1 MKTLMFI
8 IGSLIF
14 VSYILGYMALINS
27 ANKSQ
32 EKEMSSGKLTSVKLN
47 KKEKKIILDD
57 LSLEDY

>member
-14 VSYILGYMALINS
+14 LSYILGYMALINS

-32 EKEMSSGKLTSVKLN
+32 EKEMSSGKLTSVKKN

-57 LSLEDY
+57 LSLEHY

>member
-14 VSYILGYMALINS
+14 VSYIMGYMALINS

-32 EKEMSSGKLTSVKLN
+32 EKEMSSGKLTSVKKN

-57 LSLEDY
+57 LSLEHY

>member
-14 VSYILGYMALINS
+14 IFYILGYMALINS

-32 EKEMSSGKLTSVKLN
+32 EKEMYSGKLTSVKKN

-57 LSLEDY
+57 LSLEHY

>member
-14 VSYILGYMALINS
+14 LSYILGYMALINS

-32 EKEMSSGKLTSVKLN
+32 EKEMSSGKLTSVKKN
-47 KKEKKIILDD
+47 KKEKKTIKKPKK
-57 LSLEDY
+57 E